1 MCGVCV
7 CVCRFWVMPFILL
20 KNVIMG
26 NLHRP
31 TTDAAISDSI
41 DFISDTVIIMRLLL
55 LSVVIVY
62 IYIYV

>member
-1 MCGVCV
+1 
-7 CVCRFWVMPFILL
+7 MPFILL